1 MKKIILAALVCLVP
15 AWVFSQQGKLAEI
28 ELPDDKPAAEA
39 GAVKPAPRA
48 QAAEIIPVIE
58 PSRKAAPA
66 PAAKPAVQPAAKPA
80 AAPAAPA
87 AKPAVQPAAKLPA
100 PKTAPAAAKIS
111 APGTMPAG
119 FRPGPLVVLPK
130 EELAWGG
137 FRVIKRHK
145 VVKGDTLWDLSA
157 AYYKDPFMWGRIYN
171 ANFSSVANP
180 DLIYP
185 KDELIIPD
193 ITEVLIPYRQPVAA
207 ESGDNGDEYA
217 YARPAPAPAR
227 RRAIPPGEALPA
239 YDAYGLS
246 EEMPKDQTE
255 WKNAA
260 SVVSDSWQGDG
271 VITALTKPADDFF
284 GDGLSLEGETLE
296 ISMSGSVRVRPGDYL
311 SIYLRGTDAYDS
323 EGNRLGLE
331 VQQAGLAEVLSVD
344 GAGVKARIIEAT
356 TAILKG
362 YIVKKR

>member
-1 MKKIILAALVCLVP
+1 MLFRSKKIILAALVCLVP

-145 VVKGDTLWDLSA
+145 VVKGDR
-157 AYYKDPFMWGRIYN
+157 K
-171 ANFSSVANP
+171 
-180 DLIYP
+180 
-185 KDELIIPD
+185 
-193 ITEVLIPYRQPVAA
+193 
-207 ESGDNGDEYA
+207 
-217 YARPAPAPAR
+217 
-227 RRAIPPGEALPA
+227 
-239 YDAYGLS
+239 
-246 EEMPKDQTE
+246 
-255 WKNAA
+255 
-260 SVVSDSWQGDG
+260 SVV
-271 VITALTKPADDFF
+271 
-284 GDGLSLEGETLE
+284 
-296 ISMSGSVRVRPGDYL
+296 
-311 SIYLRGTDAYDS
+311 
-323 EGNRLGLE
+323 
-331 VQQAGLAEVLSVD
+331 
-344 GAGVKARIIEAT
+344 
-356 TAILKG
+356 
-362 YIVKKR
+362 